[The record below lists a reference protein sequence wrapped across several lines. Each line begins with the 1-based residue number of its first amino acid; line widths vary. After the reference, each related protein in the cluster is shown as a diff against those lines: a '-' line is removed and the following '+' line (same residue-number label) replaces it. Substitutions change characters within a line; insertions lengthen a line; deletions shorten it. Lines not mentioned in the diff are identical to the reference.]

1 MTVADP
7 RGKPGGVVT
16 PFLVDRDIFASKGS
30 HITIELVNFLLL
42 KRERVAIM
50 ALVIKLLL
58 FVALRVL
65 RKYFNYRF
73 QQGLRSQNII
83 CN

>member
-1 MTVADP
+1 MA
-7 RGKPGGVVT
+7 
-16 PFLVDRDIFASKGS
+16 
-30 HITIELVNFLLL
+30 IE
-42 KRERVAIM
+42 

-65 RKYFNYRF
+65 REYFNYRF

-83 CN
+83 VINAEFRCDSLPFSNILLFPFAC